1 MAEIVM
7 IMEIFVAQSQRE
19 DSLPDQLF
27 HRMLDAPG
35 ITIVVKAESQAL
47 QKTNL
52 LLHFTQQER
61 PAIARDR
68 TGIKAGQDL
77 TTERRGKGKRILD
90 TLCHGRGRLLSGANQ
105 FYANP
110 LCHRERPFPTPPL

>member
-1 MAEIVM
+1 M

-68 TGIKAGQDL
+68 TGIKAGHDL
-77 TTERRGKGKRILD
+77 TTERRGKGKRVLD
-90 TLCHGRGRLLSGANQ
+90 LNPAHLMPREARRRPGPQGIEYICRVSG
-105 FYANP
+105 
-110 LCHRERPFPTPPL
+110 